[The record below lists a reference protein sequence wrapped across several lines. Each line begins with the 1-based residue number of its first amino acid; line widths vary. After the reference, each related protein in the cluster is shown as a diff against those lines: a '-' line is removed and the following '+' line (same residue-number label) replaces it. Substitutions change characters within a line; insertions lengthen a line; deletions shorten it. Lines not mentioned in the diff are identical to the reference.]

1 MSIGRGTR
9 PLEGWGHGADTR
21 GVQLRARD
29 EEGFGLIEL
38 VIAMVV
44 LNVGILALVATF
56 QSGALAV
63 SRSAATSNGAAVA
76 DKTMEV
82 FRALQNKA
90 IYLNAP
96 SGGGGDVSGLP
107 NGIPNSSSTWYSK
120 YQADT
125 AAYGSVTYYDYSTP
139 SSSPLW
145 VTQATTGT
153 GYTPIP
159 TSSSANLPSGLSPD
173 PTKAVQMVTGPDGQ
187 SYPVFI
193 YIIMM
198 QPNATSTAYV
208 KQVTIVVRDP
218 KNSASVLA
226 RESSLFDPNVAP

>member
-1 MSIGRGTR
+1 M
-9 PLEGWGHGADTR
+9 
-21 GVQLRARD
+21 QLHARD
-29 EEGFGLIEL
+29 EDGFGLIEL
-38 VIAMVV
+38 LIAMVV
-44 LNVGILALVATF
+44 LNIGILALVATF
-56 QSGALAV
+56 QSGALAL
-63 SRSAATSNGAAVA
+63 SRSAATSNGTVVA

-96 SGGGGDVSGLP
+96 ASGGSDVSGYP
-107 NGIPNSSSTWYSK
+107 NGIPNSTSTWYSK
-120 YQADT
+120 YEGDT
-125 AAYGSVTYYDYSTP
+125 AGYGGVTYYNYTTL

-159 TSSSANLPSGLSPD
+159 ASNSANLPSGLSPD

-193 YIIMM
+193 YIVMV
-198 QPNATSTAYV
+198 QPNASATAYV
-208 KQVTIVVRDP
+208 KQVTVVVRDP
-218 KNSASVLA
+218 KDSTRVLA
-226 RESSLFDPNVAP
+226 RQTSLFDPNVAP

>member
-1 MSIGRGTR
+1 M
-9 PLEGWGHGADTR
+9 
-21 GVQLRARD
+21 QLRARE

-96 SGGGGDVSGLP
+96 AGGGADVSGYP
-107 NGIPNSSSTWYSK
+107 NGIPNSTSTWYSK

-125 AAYGSVTYYDYSTP
+125 AAYGSVTYYNYSTP
-139 SSSPLW
+139 ASSPLW
-145 VTQATTGT
+145 VTQATTGS

-173 PTKAVQMVTGPDGQ
+173 PTKAVQLGDGPRR
-187 SYPVFI
+187 PVVPGLHLHHHGAAERDVDRLR
-193 YIIMM
+193 
-198 QPNATSTAYV
+198 QAGHDRRAGSEELRERPRAREL
-208 KQVTIVVRDP
+208 VVRSERRTVGRRRRLQP
-218 KNSASVLA
+218 A
-226 RESSLFDPNVAP
+226 